1 MSHNDLKAYAIQIR
15 QRGQMT
21 IPRRL
26 RESLAIEAGDT
37 LTVFQVGD
45 ALLLTPRPL
54 QTPQLIER
62 LADMLDESGLT
73 LADLLADLPRIREE
87 IYRER
92 YLGEETIEHG

>member
-1 MSHNDLKAYAIQIR
+1 MFYEERPYSIQVR
-15 QRGQMT
+15 RRGQIT

-26 RESLAIEAGDT
+26 RESLAIKAGDT
-37 LTVFQVGD
+37 VSVFQVGE

-62 LADMLDESGLT
+62 MADMLDESGLT

>member
-1 MSHNDLKAYAIQIR
+1 MLYEERPYAIQVR
-15 QRGQMT
+15 QRGQVT

-26 RESLAIEAGDT
+26 RELLAIEDGDT

-45 ALLLTPRPL
+45 TLLLAPRPL
-54 QTPQLIER
+54 QTPQLIDR
-62 LADMLDESGLT
+62 MADMLDESGLT

-92 YLGEETIEHG
+92 YQTNQGE

>member
-1 MSHNDLKAYAIQIR
+1 
-15 QRGQMT
+15 MT

-26 RESLAIEAGDT
+26 RESLAIEDGDT

-45 ALLLTPRPL
+45 ALLLAPRPL
-54 QTPQLIER
+54 QTPLLMDR
-62 LADMLDESGLT
+62 MADMLDESGMT

-92 YLGEETIEHG
+92 YQTNSEE